1 MTIGIRDTTEARDIR
16 AAGWAAI
23 MAIIPGIVVNFLTGT
38 PLEPYPSWA
47 WTDERI
53 AGYFAGQQS
62 AIAAQ
67 IFLTNAGFV
76 LLLWAVAGVKRAVLT
91 DTRPSLYT
99 DLIIPSAAMATVALL
114 AGNGLYWTAG
124 LRGLSPEFTRLAC
137 DLLIPF
143 GYIGSLVSVAIT
155 LFCAG
160 IAMRRSAVFPKW
172 LAVATPWTAIPL
184 ASAQFFLL
192 ADTGPAAPI
201 SLISLIPYLLLYLW
215 LATTGIVMLRRSVR
229 ITPGTDL
236 RADVAAIGKQGG

>member
-1 MTIGIRDTTEARDIR
+1 MTIGIRDVATARDIR
-16 AAGWAAI
+16 TAGWAGILAVV
-23 MAIIPGIVVNFLTGT
+23 PGIVVNFLTGT

-53 AGYFAGQQS
+53 TSYFAGQQS
-62 AIAAQ
+62 TVAAQ

-76 LLLWAVAGVKRAVLT
+76 LLLWAVAGVRRAVLT

-99 DLIIPSAAMATVALL
+99 DLILPSAAMATVALL

-124 LRGLSPEFTRLAC
+124 LRGLSPQFTRFAC

-160 IAMRRSAVFPKW
+160 VAMRRSAVFPRW
-172 LAVATPWTAIPL
+172 LANATPWTAIPL
-184 ASAQFFLL
+184 AGAQFFLL
-192 ADTGPAAPI
+192 ADSGPAAPI
-201 SLISLIPYLLLYLW
+201 SLVSLIPYLLLYLW
-215 LATTGIVMLRRSVR
+215 LAITGIAMLRVNVGVPVGSSPSANLAP
-229 ITPGTDL
+229 ISNS
-236 RADVAAIGKQGG
+236 